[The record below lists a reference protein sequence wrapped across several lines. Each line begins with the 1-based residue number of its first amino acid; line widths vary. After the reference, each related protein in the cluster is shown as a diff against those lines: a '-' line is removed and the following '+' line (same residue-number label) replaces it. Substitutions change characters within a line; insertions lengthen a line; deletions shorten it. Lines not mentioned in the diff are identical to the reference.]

1 MNRLFEMLHKPNQ
14 FAYGDETLIYFNG
27 EKMIILTHEGE
38 DGDLVQVEG
47 KVDKRFPEIVKS
59 ILENE

>member
-1 MNRLFEMLHKPNQ
+1 MNRLSEMLENPKQ

-38 DGDLVQVEG
+38 DEDLVQVEG
-47 KVDKRFPEIVKS
+47 KVDDRLKTFIKDL
-59 ILENE
+59 LES